1 MYIVRIWEIVFWNIL
16 APMFEIFQYSR
27 YMNYF
32 RFFFNLCASVYV
44 CAHAHIYVITLV
56 CKCAEDREHWVS
68 CYTMIHVIPL
78 IHGLSV
84 NLELLGFFGGG
95 RRGEG
100 GLGSNASNPLVSAS
114 PSPAPLPG
122 IHLAMSSFFFLR
134 YKDPNSG
141 PHTIAVST
149 LLTKPSSQP

>member
-16 APMFEIFQYSR
+16 APMFENFQYIR

-32 RFFFNLCASVYV
+32 RYFFYLCASVYV
-44 CAHAHIYVITLV
+44 CAHAHIYVIALV

-78 IHGLSV
+78 IHGLSL
-84 NLELLGFFGGG
+84 NLELLGFGGVGRWGGG
-95 RRGEG
+95 EG
-100 GLGSNASNPLVSAS
+100 ARLKCQQSSSLSQPFTSTPSWYTFGYVQLV
-114 PSPAPLPG
+114 
-122 IHLAMSSFFFLR
+122 LR
-134 YKDPNSG
+134 YEDPNSG